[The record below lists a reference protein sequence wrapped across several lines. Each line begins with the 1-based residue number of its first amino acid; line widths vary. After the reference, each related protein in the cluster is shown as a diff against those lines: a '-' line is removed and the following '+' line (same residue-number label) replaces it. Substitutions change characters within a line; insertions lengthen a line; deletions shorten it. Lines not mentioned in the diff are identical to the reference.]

1 MKKRIF
7 KILKIAI
14 IALFTISGIY
24 YKSPLFASCALVFLL
39 VSTID
44 ALNKK

>member
-1 MKKRIF
+1 MKKRTF
-7 KILKIAI
+7 KILKTAI
-14 IALFTISGIY
+14 IALFTIGGIY

-39 VSTID
+39 ISAID

>member
-1 MKKRIF
+1 MKKRIY

-14 IALFTISGIY
+14 IALFTTSGIY

-44 ALNKK
+44 TLNKK

>member
-1 MKKRIF
+1 MKKTLY
-7 KILKIAI
+7 KILKIVI
-14 IALFTISGIY
+14 IALFAINGIY